1 MPRIDAVLITHSHAD
16 HIFGLDDIKG
26 QRGQTNKAEKVLPGI
41 VWDFP
46 LMSLAMVKKQKP
58 IKPFD

>member
-1 MPRIDAVLITHSHAD
+1 MVQPKWIPESEVLVFECAD
-16 HIFGLDDIKG
+16 SLLL
-26 QRGQTNKAEKVLPGI
+26 QVLPGI